1 MEVRAR
7 AHWGHFSSPGR
18 VDRQR
23 KEKWTALISS
33 KCPLYKYEYVPT
45 MLLMELFVI
54 CHSLWRLVRSGKII
68 WVKGCRYGL
77 PFNLGIQWED
87 QIEWTCLSLLLK
99 NSFTRYTVLPNY
111 SCSLTWEVY
120 CCSVLL
126 SDALVHLK
134 VEEPWGMTAPSGPTE
149 NRVRCISDTLL
160 KNTAQ
165 TISYISNSVTL
176 IRK

>member
-45 MLLMELFVI
+45 VLLMELFVI

-68 WVKGCRYGL
+68 WVKGRRYGL
-77 PFNLGIQWED
+77 PFNLGIQRED
-87 QIEWTCLSLLLK
+87 QREWTRLALKELLHSIHCTSKLQLQLDLRGLLL
-99 NSFTRYTVLPNY
+99 FCP
-111 SCSLTWEVY
+111 
-120 CCSVLL
+120 
-126 SDALVHLK
+126 
-134 VEEPWGMTAPSGPTE
+134 PF
-149 NRVRCISDTLL
+149 RCISASESWRTVRNDST
-160 KNTAQ
+160 Q
-165 TISYISNSVTL
+165 RSH
-176 IRK
+176 RKRSQMH